1 VAERT
6 LLVVSGTA
14 TGVGKTWVA
23 AELLRRLRAA
33 GVPVAA
39 RKPAQSYAPGT
50 GPTDAEVLAAAS
62 GEDPHRV
69 CPPHRW
75 LPLAAA
81 PPMAAALLGRPG
93 FGIADLAGELAPLP
107 GRRVAI
113 IEGVGGP
120 RSPLADDGDTVD
132 LAASLDADAV
142 LLVAEAGLGAINAVR
157 LAAAAFA
164 RVAPVVVLLN
174 RYDPVDRLHP
184 ANLAWLRERCGLDVL
199 VEPADLAARLT
210 GTPSPLPM
218 EAL

>member
-1 VAERT
+1 MAERT
-6 LLVVSGTA
+6 VLVVSGTA
-14 TGVGKTWVA
+14 TDVGKTWVA

-39 RKPAQSYAPGT
+39 RKPAQSYQPGD

-75 LPLAAA
+75 LPLPAA

-107 GRRVAI
+107 ERGVVLV
-113 IEGVGGP
+113 EGAGGP

-132 LAASLDADAV
+132 LAAAVAADAA

-157 LAAAAFA
+157 LAAAALA
-164 RVAPVVVLLN
+164 EAAPVVVLLN
-174 RYDPVDRLHP
+174 RYDPRDRLHQ
-184 ANLAWLRERCGLDVL
+184 ANLAWLRDRCGLDVL
-199 VEPADLAARLT
+199 VGPAALAARMT
-210 GTPSPLPM
+210 ASRAGSP
-218 EAL
+218 